1 MEENLKVCV
10 DLLDQ
15 SAFIHLP
22 LGMHHLL
29 QYVVPV
35 RSLILFFFM
44 VAHNHF
50 FFLTKWSLVF
60 LRMCDH
66 AV

>member
-15 SAFIHLP
+15 SAFIRLP

-29 QYVVPV
+29 NYVVPV
-35 RSLILFFFM
+35 RLPILFFFYGRPGP
-44 VAHNHF
+44 
-50 FFLTKWSLVF
+50 LCQL
-60 LRMCDH
+60 L
-66 AV
+66 